1 MWVASEGCGI
11 VSFKKMAAG
20 CNYYWRIVG
29 TTLAF
34 SSFGIGGLILSLV
47 FIPPAQLWPGTEQQK
62 VRRVRCI
69 ISKTFALFV
78 GLMDVLG
85 VMKTQ
90 SKNDALL
97 KDVAG
102 CLVVSNHPSLVD
114 VVVIISLIKNANCVI
129 KQGVVR
135 NPFMRWVVKAAGYIV
150 NTDSESLLDECKRSL
165 DKGDCLVIFP
175 EGTRT
180 TPGQPLAF
188 KRGAANIAVR
198 AAAPFMTARI
208 NVTPTTLIK
217 GQWWFQVPD
226 KKVLFSIEWLAKYP
240 SSDFYEMDA
249 GPALAAR
256 QCTKNLQQYFQQE
269 LARNE

>member
-1 MWVASEGCGI
+1 MNVRSLPQKI
-11 VSFKKMAAG
+11 
-20 CNYYWRIVG
+20 NYYWRIVG
-29 TTLAF
+29 TTLSFA
-34 SSFGIGGLILSLV
+34 SFGIGGLILSLV

-62 VRRVRCI
+62 VRRVRWM
-69 ISKTFALFV
+69 ISKTFGFFV
-78 GLMDVLG
+78 GLMNALG

-90 SKNDALL
+90 SKNNQLL
-97 KDVAG
+97 NGVAG

-150 NTDSESLLDECKRSL
+150 NTDSESLIDECKRSL
-165 DKGDCLVIFP
+165 AKGDCLVIFP

-180 TPGQPLAF
+180 KPGQPITL

-198 AAAPFMTARI
+198 ALAPFMTARI
-208 NVTPTTLIK
+208 SVNPTTLIK

-226 KKVLFSIEWLAKYP
+226 KKVLFTIEWLAKCP
-240 SSDFYEMDA
+240 SSDFYAEDA
-249 GPALAAR
+249 EPALAAR
-256 QCTKNLQQYFQQE
+256 QCTKNLQQYFQQNCE
-269 LARNE
+269 Q